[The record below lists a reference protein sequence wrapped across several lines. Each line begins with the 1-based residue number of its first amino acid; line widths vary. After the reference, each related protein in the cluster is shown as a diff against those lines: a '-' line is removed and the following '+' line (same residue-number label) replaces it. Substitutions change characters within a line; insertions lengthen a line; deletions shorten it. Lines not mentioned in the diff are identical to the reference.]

1 MKCQIPLEVSFHR
14 KASSSC
20 EGGFSNSGLQRSEI
34 SSGRIKIFTP
44 QPVLHL
50 LPSQWLPLALYLTA
64 CVRYIFKPFF
74 FSFGSDTESVA
85 VRTVCFLLW
94 ERKWSGRA
102 ERVQRTLTQSLSI
115 CVSARVSATGHGCRN
130 ALVCSFN
137 HISLLSIK

>member
-34 SSGRIKIFTP
+34 SSGRIKISTP

-74 FSFGSDTESVA
+74 F
-85 VRTVCFLLW
+85 LLW
-94 ERKWSGRA
+94 IRYRVCCCEDSLFPVVREEMIREARA
-102 ERVQRTLTQSLSI
+102 
-115 CVSARVSATGHGCRN
+115 SAKN
-130 ALVCSFN
+130 ADSEFINLRFCKSKCN
-137 HISLLSIK
+137 WTRLQKCISLLI